1 MARTARFVD
10 YRRQFDSVI
19 AGCVNLAKGTRFDPA
34 GREAMIEAGILLLL
48 CQLAGESIVR
58 ALDIPVPGPVLGAIL
73 MLGFLAIRRRV
84 PENLGKTSH
93 DLLANFSLLFV
104 PAGTGIILHAAR
116 LEAEALALITAL
128 IGSTALTIAVA
139 ALVFVGIDRLMG
151 GTAPAQVEER
161 P

>member
-1 MARTARFVD
+1 
-10 YRRQFDSVI
+10 
-19 AGCVNLAKGTRFDPA
+19 
-34 GREAMIEAGILLLL
+34 MIEAGILLLL

-58 ALDIPVPGPVLGAIL
+58 ALAVPVPGPVLGAL
-73 MLGFLAIRRRV
+73 FMLAFLALRRGV
-84 PENLGKTSH
+84 PDNLARTSH

-116 LEAEALALITAL
+116 LEAEALALIAAL

-139 ALVFVGIDRLMG
+139 SLAFVGMDRLLG
-151 GTAPAQVEER
+151 GTQPKEQQ

>member
-1 MARTARFVD
+1 
-10 YRRQFDSVI
+10 
-19 AGCVNLAKGTRFDPA
+19 
-34 GREAMIEAGILLLL
+34 MIEAGILLLL

-58 ALDIPVPGPVLGAIL
+58 ALDVPVPGPVLGAVF
-73 MLGFLAIRRRV
+73 MLAFLSLRRGV
-84 PENLGKTSH
+84 PGNLGKTSH

-116 LEAEALALITAL
+116 LEAEAFALIAAL

-139 ALVFVGIDRLMG
+139 ALVFVGVDRLLG
-151 GTAPAQVEER
+151 GTAQLDAEPR

>member
-1 MARTARFVD
+1 
-10 YRRQFDSVI
+10 
-19 AGCVNLAKGTRFDPA
+19 
-34 GREAMIEAGILLLL
+34 MIEAAILLLL

-58 ALDIPVPGPVLGAIL
+58 ALDMPVPGPVLGAIL
-73 MLGFLAIRRRV
+73 MVALLALWRRV
-84 PENLGKTSH
+84 PESLGRTSH

-116 LEAEALALITAL
+116 LEAEALALIAAL

-139 ALVFVGIDRLMG
+139 ALVFVAVDRLTG
-151 GTAPAQVEER
+151 GAARAKEQR